1 MEELVDL
8 IATDASA
15 SDVSD
20 KIKDALMAKASARID
35 ALRPEIASS
44 VFDAEA
50 PEEEEAS
57 VKTRRLKYYHH
68 WKQIRRRSVFESTI
82 QTTMTT
88 RKHFG
93 TGGF

>member
-20 KIKDALMAKASARID
+20 KIKDALMAKASVRID
-35 ALRPEIASS
+35 ALRPEVATS

-50 PEEEEAS
+50 PEEEEVS
-57 VKTRRLKYYHH
+57 DEQPTEE
-68 WKQIRRRSVFESTI
+68 ESE
-82 QTTMTT
+82 
-88 RKHFG
+88 
-93 TGGF
+93 